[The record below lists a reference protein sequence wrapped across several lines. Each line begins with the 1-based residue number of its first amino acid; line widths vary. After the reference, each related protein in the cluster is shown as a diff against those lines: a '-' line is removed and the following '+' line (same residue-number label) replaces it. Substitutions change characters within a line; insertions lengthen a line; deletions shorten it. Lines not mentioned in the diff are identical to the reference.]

1 MDQLSSG
8 TDDITSETGLTIAS
22 ATTLPMTSPSYSTM
36 TVTYSQVSYIEVYYQ
51 TSDQSLSLIE
61 NNNLIVTPDLTC
73 SPSGVTSIAYSLA
86 SYNGA
91 TVPSWISINSSS
103 GQLTV
108 TAPYVDSDTEYDF
121 YINSSITG
129 VSTVYQKIIKL
140 TVKNWKVTMWLK
152 CKSTDVNIWELYQVS
167 AQAQALVATSQ
178 SIVGATSGITAAS
191 SMMNSSSLTS
201 LWSMI
206 NQVQMFFMLLLTR
219 SFIPHEI
226 EVTITGQGFAINPS
240 DYIPFK
246 SIGSSERYIDKFKFD
261 LSNSQLETFGIESD
275 SSFYNVYPTISSL
288 LTGVAIH
295 IFLYTLSK
303 IVFKWRSNRWPW
315 FIKFLKWI
323 INKILN
329 ILTFGFYIRTLLET
343 NQFLLISSIN
353 EIYQFNT
360 YGAKRIISLIFA
372 FFVLY
377 ICIMMFVFVFYLTFS
392 SYKMKDEGHSKLG
405 EFFAGLKLQKKFR
418 VYVLFLIA
426 RRTIFVIVLV
436 TFVSFSSTTVTSIL
450 SVLQAIYILSLIL
463 LRPFDETK
471 GNLIETINE
480 FYLFLLIFPLVFLTI
495 ESKWVGPISTIYMWT
510 LSSNSI
516 VVFLIILGNLLN

>member
-1 MDQLSSG
+1 MDQLTSG

-22 ATTLPMTSPSYSTM
+22 ATTLAMTSPSYSTM
-36 TVTYSQVSYIEVYYQ
+36 AVTYNQVSYIEVYYQ

-73 SPSGVTSIAYSLA
+73 SPSGVTSIAYSLG

-91 TVPSWISINSSS
+91 TVPSWVSINSSS

-275 SSFYNVYPTISSL
+275 STLFNFYSTIISL
-288 LTGVAIH
+288 LAGAAIH
-295 IFLYTLSK
+295 IFLYIFSK
-303 IVFKWRSNRWPW
+303 IVLKLRPNKWSW
-315 FIKFLKWI
+315 FVKILKWI
-323 INKILN
+323 VVKVLN
-329 ILTFGFYIRTLLET
+329 IMTFGFYIRTLLET
-343 NQFLLISSIN
+343 NQLLLISSIN
-353 EIYQFNT
+353 EIYLFNT
-360 YGAKRIISLIFA
+360 NETLRIVSLVIA
-372 FFVLY
+372 FVGLY
-377 ICIMMFVFVFYLTFS
+377 VCIMLFAFVFYLTFS
-392 SYKMKDEGHSKLG
+392 SYKTEEEGHSKLG

-418 VYVLFLIA
+418 IYILLLIA
-426 RRTIFVIVLV
+426 RRAIFVVVLV
-436 TFVSFSSTTVTSIL
+436 TLVTFTSKTITWIL
-450 SVLQAIYILSLIL
+450 SVLQMIYVLSLIF
-463 LRPFDETK
+463 LRPFEEAK
-471 GNLIETINE
+471 GNLIEIINE
-480 FYLFLLIFPLVFLTI
+480 IYVFALLSPLIFLTV
-495 ESKWVGPISTIYMWT
+495 ESKWVDPISSIYMWT
-510 LSSNSI
+510 LSSNSMVI
-516 VVFLIILGNLLN
+516 FFIICG